1 MPAMEPPGDTR
12 TVLFTRRDLP
22 TPARKRRDAVVQELR
37 CLADRGG
44 LDSFEVVDWDKRVPV
59 ASPSAERDRHE
70 EFAAWAAAAG
80 LVLSPFFDTR
90 LCYCTET
97 GEKREE
103 LVLPALC
110 LAVYEDGDLSTVA
123 PHTDGPHTVSVED
136 AMDQLGNDGTSDDS
150 PVATVPTH

>member
-1 MPAMEPPGDTR
+1 MEPPGDTR
-12 TVLFTRRDLP
+12 AVLFTRRDLP

-44 LDSFEVVDWDKRVPV
+44 LDSFDVVDWDKRVPV
-59 ASPSAERDRHE
+59 ASASAERDRHA
-70 EFAAWAAAAG
+70 EFAAWTEEAG
-80 LVLSPFFDTR
+80 LELAPFFDTR
-90 LCYCTET
+90 LCYCTQT

-110 LAVYEDGDLSTVA
+110 LAVYEESDLSTVA

-136 AMDQLGNDGTSDDS
+136 AIDQLGIDGTSDDS
-150 PVATVPTH
+150 QVATVTTH